1 MDVAT
6 AIRTRRSARDYSSRP
21 VPASVLR
28 DLIAAASWAP
38 SAMNAQSWCFS
49 VVTDT
54 ALLDDISRQAKA
66 WLLDSVQD
74 MPRPGHF
81 RDLLSDPHFQLFYN
95 APALVVISATGGK
108 DTVALLVVSQVVL
121 SMQLPFAIFP
131 LMMVTSSRMRMGD
144 YANPLWVKVV
154 GYAIC
159 SVIAVLNV
167 YLLWQT
173 IGPVWVGV
181 MVGVAVVFAGYVWV
195 SERRTIA
202 ARS

>member
-6 AIRTRRSARDYSSRP
+6 AIRTRRSARDYSSRA

-74 MPRPGHF
+74 MPRPGPF

-95 APALVVISATGGK
+95 APALVVISSRDRQWAVE
-108 DTVALLVVSQVVL
+108 DCALAAQNMMLAAVARGVASCWIGFAQGWLNTDAGRQLLGLAADSQVVAPIIL
-121 SMQLPFAIFP
+121 
-131 LMMVTSSRMRMGD
+131 
-144 YANPLWVKVV
+144 
-154 GYAIC
+154 GYAKTPPPPVSRKTPI
-159 SVIAVLNV
+159 IN
-167 YLLWQT
+167 W
-173 IGPVWVGV
+173 IGEMDPDLPPEGE
-181 MVGVAVVFAGYVWV
+181 
-195 SERRTIA
+195 S
-202 ARS
+202 